1 MTSNINSFYYSCIER
16 KLAGILEGRQS
27 SVSTPPYILDLV
39 PSDTSSSSSLSLSTS
54 PSTPSTSTSL
64 AAVLSSGVVK
74 LFDTHSLKQTY
85 TLNDPSLRGSR
96 CAAWIPRSGAKGLLI
111 GCGASVEDSDM
122 IMDDSIGSGIKYV
135 TDDIFPS
142 VHFIDLRASL
152 VSTKPLLSSATLL
165 ELSGG
170 KKQLSSIAASENDSH
185 FAVAFGSRVAIFD
198 IRKSLQSSEIGKCSS
213 LIASYEESHSETVN
227 QVAFHPFLRGHVM
240 SGGDDGLICVF
251 DINRIGEDEAL
262 VSVLSVG
269 SSVRRFGLFGEK
281 SAHAFALTRTEGVS
295 VWNMGSSSRVADFSD
310 LRSRLL
316 ATGTQLD
323 YLIDC
328 KELNSETLVSLSGN
342 DDGDLALIEVSP
354 SGCVVQKFFE
364 RNSKGH
370 SATVRSAAWLPN
382 NNVLFTGGEDGV
394 VCAWR
399 RDTDEIGQIEDEM
412 HSSTRNTSVMRREKL
427 EKEKIK
433 R

>member
-1 MTSNINSFYYSCIER
+1 MTSNYYSCIER
-16 KLAGILEGRQS
+16 KLVGILEGRQS
-27 SVSTPPYILDLV
+27 SFATPTYILDLI
-39 PSDTSSSSSLSLSTS
+39 PSDTSVSSPLSLTTS

-74 LFDTHSLKQTY
+74 LFDTHSLKQTF
-85 TLNDPSLRGSR
+85 TLNDPLLKGSR
-96 CAAWIPRSGAKGLLI
+96 CASWIPRSGAKGLLI

-122 IMDDSIGSGIKYV
+122 IIDDSIGSGIKYV
-135 TDDIFPS
+135 TEDDIFPS

-198 IRKSLQSSEIGKCSS
+198 IRKSLQSYEIGKCSS

-295 VWNMGSSSRVADFSD
+295 VWNIGSSSRVADFSD
-310 LRSRLL
+310 LRSQLL
-316 ATGTQLD
+316 AKGTQLD
-323 YLIDC
+323 YLIEC
-328 KELNSETLVSLSGN
+328 KELNNETLVSLSGN

-370 SATVRSAAWLPN
+370 SATVRSAAWIPN
-382 NNVLFTGGEDGV
+382 NDVLFTGGEDGV

-399 RDTDEIGQIEDEM
+399 RGTDEIGQVEDEM
-412 HSSTRNTSVMRREKL
+412 HSSARNTSVMRREKI